1 MGNRAFITS
10 EKKDLGIYLHWNGG
24 RDSVN
29 AFLKYCE
36 LRHFRSPEVDG
47 YGWARLAQV
56 VANFFGRQGLSIGI
70 EKYTSDED
78 MTYMA
83 DNNGVY
89 VIKDWEIVDRVYP
102 WSGFE
107 EQDVYDLGEM
117 LVEIDDA
124 QPEDHRLGHDFL
136 DAEIVPA
143 KDLRVNDTV
152 FVTSLDGWHKQT
164 VVEIGGERIVNG
176 QNVRGL
182 PMIDLYPSNDWVD
195 ARDNINNYLTEPT
208 YRRAS

>member
-36 LRHFRSPEVDG
+36 LRRFRSPEVDG

-78 MTYMA
+78 MMCMA
-83 DNNGVY
+83 DDNGVY

-117 LVEIDDA
+117 LVEIDNA

-152 FVTSLDGWHKQT
+152 FVTSFDGWHKQT

-176 QNVRGL
+176 QNVMGL
-182 PMIDLYPSNDWVD
+182 PMIDLCPSNDWVD